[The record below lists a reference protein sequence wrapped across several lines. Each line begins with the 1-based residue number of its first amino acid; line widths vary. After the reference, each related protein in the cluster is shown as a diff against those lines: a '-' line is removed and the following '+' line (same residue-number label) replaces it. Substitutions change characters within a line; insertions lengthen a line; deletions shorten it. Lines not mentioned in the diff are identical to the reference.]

1 MDSRK
6 PPVGLILLSLALAG
20 LIFLCIHLAP
30 GTLRSY
36 ERLNLEKNATPTPT
50 ADNRNMMAI
59 TPDPHSTPAPTTM
72 ILKLGVEGDQVSRLQ
87 ERLKLL
93 GYYTGEVDGQFGQGT
108 SQAVMMFQAQHDI
121 AADGLA
127 GEETRT
133 LLYSSEAQI
142 FVPTPVPTATPS
154 TISMGDDHDGVRN
167 AQRRLKELGYLEGS
181 VDGDFGAGTKAAV
194 MWFQRQNGLTEDG
207 IIGGETM
214 TLLFS
219 DDAPAAQP
227 TPTPDPN
234 ALPVLVN
241 KDHPVDESYKP
252 SDLVNMRNYLPS
264 DLIYVKGSECEGD
277 RTAADA
283 LIEMLKAARDEGVT
297 GWQLNAGY
305 RSVRYQQTLLNNK
318 IDDYLKRNPGWSRSR
333 AKSAASQTVAAP
345 GTSEHHTGLAF
356 DIAAR
361 GADAFL
367 GTEQQK
373 WLHKNCW
380 DYGFIIR
387 YQEDKEDITGFIA
400 ECWHIRYVGVSH
412 SVPMRDQNLCLE
424 EYLGEVNE

>member
-1 MDSRK
+1 MEERK
-6 PPVGLILLSLALAG
+6 SPVGTVLLCVALAAM
-20 LIFLCIHLAP
+20 LVLCGVLMPRMQSAKQILD
-30 GTLRSY
+30 T
-36 ERLNLEKNATPTPT
+36 EKNATPIPT
-50 ADNRNMMAI
+50 ADNRNMLAI
-59 TPDPHSTPAPTTM
+59 TPDPNATPAPTVL
-72 ILKLGVEGDQVSRLQ
+72 ILKVGVEGDQVKRLQ
-87 ERLKLL
+87 ERLKHL

-108 SQAVMMFQAQHDI
+108 AQSVMMFQAQHGI

-133 LLYSSEAQI
+133 LLYSDAAQI

-154 TISMGDDHDGVRN
+154 VLSMGDDHDGVRA
-167 AQRRLKELGYLEGS
+167 AQQRLKDLGYLEGS

-207 IIGGETM
+207 VIGGNTM

-219 DDAPAAQP
+219 EDAPMAVA

-234 ALPVLVN
+234 AAPLLVN
-241 KDHPVDESYKP
+241 KTHPVDASYKP
-252 SDLVNMRNYLPS
+252 HDLVNMRDFMPS

-277 RTAADA
+277 RTAATA
-283 LIEMLKAARDEGVT
+283 LINMLKAAKADGVT

-305 RSVRYQQTLLNNK
+305 RSVRYQQTLMNNK
-318 IDDYLKRNPGWSRSR
+318 IDDYMSRNPSWSRSK
-333 AKSAASQTVAAP
+333 AKSAARNTVADP

-356 DIAAR
+356 DVTAR
-361 GADAFL
+361 GADAFI
-367 GTEQQK
+367 GTPQQK
-373 WLHKNCW
+373 WLAENCW

-400 ECWHIRYVGVSH
+400 ECWHIRYVGTAH
-412 SVPMRDQNLCLE
+412 SIPMRDNNLCLE
-424 EYLGEVNE
+424 EYLGEMD